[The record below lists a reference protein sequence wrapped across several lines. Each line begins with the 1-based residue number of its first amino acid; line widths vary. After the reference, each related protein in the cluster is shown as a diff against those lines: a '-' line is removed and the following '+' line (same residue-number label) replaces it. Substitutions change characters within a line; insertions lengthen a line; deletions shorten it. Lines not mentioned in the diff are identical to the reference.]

1 MCHDTKSK
9 FGLVAKKLEIGS
21 NEFLVGCLYM
31 VVAQNPT
38 RKKSFVGKTMK
49 EEDASSRQSIHN
61 ITDIISNDVSVK
73 NLAKQLVVGN
83 GTANPVDKTIGHVL
97 SKKNGTAKTDQASS
111 KPLSNS
117 TSFGNTTATKAM
129 DKTLVNKAALNS
141 TKKAT
146 HSNASKPLN
155 DQKTSTDPLVT
166 NFTQNTPTSKTAFQ
180 KETNGMAGALKGKQP
195 LQTDKKKVQDPSPG
209 LSQSTKNNSN
219 KDVGVKQK
227 NPVSG
232 SKAEGSVADDLQ
244 NALQGAFMA
253 AKQPAQMGPTAQN
266 SNLGKLEGPA
276 LTKLNHQQKSVS
288 GQHPLALNKNGPK
301 QFDLHFEFPTDSPN
315 LSGPAQF
322 SLPGQLAQ
330 ITAKALGL
338 FQSAALKNGRQ
349 GTQQMG
355 QHYTKGTA
363 GLPFLHKPQRQ
374 QRPRPQAFRQP
385 LPYLNQQMP
394 LRTKPISHHISP
406 QASPLGPNFINMPV
420 RSGRPLQHQF
430 AVKSPGVQTQ
440 FPYTQFPP
448 LYRGYNYQHPMRSEW
463 EGIASVGKQSLE
475 GNRVQYQ
482 HNAQGIAQN
491 FRHKTSEN
499 LDNDNK
505 DLDKQGE
512 RNYKNKVRQRTF
524 QNLKLFANRR
534 HLFFFTLNAYLSD
547 QVITTIIL
555 WPSLFLFNI
564 GNHFVLAF
572 QHDVCV
578 CMRINNFCSILH
590 GKRREPRV
598 PSRDYSRLPQAQ
610 ATIQYIYHNNHCQK
624 VTLRKL

>member
-21 NEFLVGCLYM
+21 NEFIVGCLYM

-49 EEDASSRQSIHN
+49 EEDASPRQSIHN

-97 SKKNGTAKTDQASS
+97 SKKNGTAKNDQASS
-111 KPLSNS
+111 KPLLNS
-117 TSFGNTTATKAM
+117 TSFGNTTATKTM
-129 DKTLVNKAALNS
+129 DKALVNKTVVNS

-155 DQKTSTDPLVT
+155 EQKTSTDPLVT
-166 NFTQNTPTSKTAFQ
+166 NFTQNMPMSKKGFQ
-180 KETNGMAGALKGKQP
+180 KETNGMAVAQKGKQP
-195 LQTDKKKVQDPSPG
+195 LKTEEKKGQDPSAG

-219 KDVGVKQK
+219 KDVGAKQK

-232 SKAEGSVADDLQ
+232 STAEGSVADDLR

-253 AKQPAQMGPTAQN
+253 AKQPAQMGLSTAQN

-276 LTKLNHQQKSVS
+276 LTNHQQKSAS

-315 LSGPAQF
+315 LSGTAQL

-338 FQSAALKNGRQ
+338 FQNAALKNGRQ

-355 QHYTKGTA
+355 QHYTKGAA
-363 GLPFLHKPQRQ
+363 GLPFLHKAQHQ
-374 QRPRPQAFRQP
+374 QRPQPQAFRQP

-394 LRTKPISHHISP
+394 LRTKPISNHISP

-430 AVKSPGVQTQ
+430 AVKRPGVQTQ
-440 FPYTQFPP
+440 FPYTQFPL
-448 LYRGYNYQHPMRSEW
+448 LYRGYNYQHPIRSEW

-499 LDNDNK
+499 LDNDSK

-524 QNLKLFANRR
+524 QNLKLRQIDDIYSF
-534 HLFFFTLNAYLSD
+534 
-547 QVITTIIL
+547 
-555 WPSLFLFNI
+555 SL
-564 GNHFVLAF
+564 
-572 QHDVCV
+572 
-578 CMRINNFCSILH
+578 
-590 GKRREPRV
+590 
-598 PSRDYSRLPQAQ
+598 
-610 ATIQYIYHNNHCQK
+610 
-624 VTLRKL
+624 

>member
-38 RKKSFVGKTMK
+38 RKKSFVGRTMK
-49 EEDASSRQSIHN
+49 EEDVSTRESIHN

-83 GTANPVDKTIGHVL
+83 ETANTVDKTIGHVL
-97 SKKNGTAKTDQASS
+97 SKKNGTAKSDQVSS

-117 TSFGNTTATKAM
+117 TSLGNTTATKTM
-129 DKTLVNKAALNS
+129 DKTLVNIAIVNS

-166 NFTQNTPTSKTAFQ
+166 NFTQNTPMTKTGFQ
-180 KETNGMAGALKGKQP
+180 KETNGMADAQKGKQP
-195 LQTDKKKVQDPSPG
+195 LKTEEKIGQDPSAG

-219 KDVGVKQK
+219 KYVGAKQK

-232 SKAEGSVADDLQ
+232 STAGGSVADDLK

-253 AKQPAQMGPTAQN
+253 AKQPAQMGLSIAQN
-266 SNLGKLEGPA
+266 SNLGKLGVPA

-315 LSGPAQF
+315 LSGPVQF

-338 FQSAALKNGRQ
+338 FQNAALKNGRQ

-355 QHYTKGTA
+355 QHYAKGAA
-363 GLPFLHKPQRQ
+363 GLPFLHKPQHQ
-374 QRPRPQAFRQP
+374 QRPQPQAFRQP

-394 LRTKPISHHISP
+394 LQTKPFSQHISP

-420 RSGRPLQHQF
+420 RSGRPLQHQS

-440 FPYTQFPP
+440 FPYTQFPL
-448 LYRGYNYQHPMRSEW
+448 LYRGYSYQHPIRSEW

-491 FRHKTSEN
+491 FRHKTSE
-499 LDNDNK
+499 DNDSK

-512 RNYKNKVRQRTF
+512 RNYKNKVRQRKF
-524 QNLKLFANRR
+524 QNLKLFVNRR
-534 HLFFFTLNAYLSD
+534 HLFFFTLNDYLSV

-555 WPSLFLFNI
+555 WPSLFLFNT
-564 GNHFVLAF
+564 GNHFVLTF
-572 QHDVCV
+572 QHDFYV
-578 CMRINNFCSILH
+578 CMRIKNFCFILN
-590 GKRREPRV
+590 GERSEPRV
-598 PSRDYSRLPQAQ
+598 PSRDYSRLPQTQ
-610 ATIQYIYHNNHCQK
+610 ARLYHNNHC
-624 VTLRKL
+624 

>member
-195 LQTDKKKVQDPSPG
+195 LQTDKKKVQDPYPG

-276 LTKLNHQQKSVS
+276 LTKLNYQQKSVS

-330 ITAKALGL
+330 ITAKAFGL

-355 QHYTKGTA
+355 QHYIKGAA

-394 LRTKPISHHISP
+394 LRTKPISHHISA

-440 FPYTQFPP
+440 FPL

-572 QHDVCV
+572 QHDFCV

-598 PSRDYSRLPQAQ
+598 PSRDYSRLPQTQ

>member
-9 FGLVAKKLEIGS
+9 FGLVAKKLGIGS

-49 EEDASSRQSIHN
+49 EEDASSRESIHN

-83 GTANPVDKTIGHVL
+83 GTANPVDKTIGRVL
-97 SKKNGTAKTDQASS
+97 SKKNGTVKNDQASS
-111 KPLSNS
+111 KPLLNS
-117 TSFGNTTATKAM
+117 TSFGNTTATKTM
-129 DKTLVNKAALNS
+129 DKTLVNKAVANS

-146 HSNASKPLN
+146 YSNASKPLN
-155 DQKTSTDPLVT
+155 DQKTLTDPLVT
-166 NFTQNTPTSKTAFQ
+166 NFPQNTPMSKTGLQ
-180 KETNGMAGALKGKQP
+180 KETNGMAGGQKGKQP
-195 LQTDKKKVQDPSPG
+195 LQTDKKKVQDPSVG

-232 SKAEGSVADDLQ
+232 STAEGSVADDLQ

-253 AKQPAQMGPTAQN
+253 AKQPAQMGLSTAQN
-266 SNLGKLEGPA
+266 SNLGKLGGPA

-315 LSGPAQF
+315 LSGPAQL

-338 FQSAALKNGRQ
+338 FQNAALKNGRQ

-355 QHYTKGTA
+355 QYYTKGAA
-363 GLPFLHKPQRQ
+363 GLPFLHKPQHQ
-374 QRPRPQAFRQP
+374 QRPQPQEFRQP

-420 RSGRPLQHQF
+420 RSGRPLQQF

-440 FPYTQFPP
+440 FPYTQFPM
-448 LYRGYNYQHPMRSEW
+448 LYRGYNYQHPTRSEW
-463 EGIASVGKQSLE
+463 EGKASVGKQSLE

-482 HNAQGIAQN
+482 HNTQGIAQN

-499 LDNDNK
+499 LDNDSK

-512 RNYKNKVRQRTF
+512 RNYKNKV
-524 QNLKLFANRR
+524 ANRR
-534 HLFFFTLNAYLSD
+534 HLFFFTLNDYLSD
-547 QVITTIIL
+547 QVTKTIIL

-572 QHDVCV
+572 QHDFYVR
-578 CMRINNFCSILH
+578 MRINNFCSILH
-590 GKRREPRV
+590 GKRREFPRV
-598 PSRDYSRLPQAQ
+598 TTRDSPKRRL
-610 ATIQYIYHNNHCQK
+610 QYNTFIITTTVKSYLKKTLEMQK
-624 VTLRKL
+624 CSKFIFW

>member
-1 MCHDTKSK
+1 MCHDTKTE

-97 SKKNGTAKTDQASS
+97 SKKNGTAKNDQASS
-111 KPLSNS
+111 KPLLNS
-117 TSFGNTTATKAM
+117 TSFGNTTATKTM
-129 DKTLVNKAALNS
+129 DKALVNKTVVNS

-166 NFTQNTPTSKTAFQ
+166 NFTQNTPMSKTGFQ
-180 KETNGMAGALKGKQP
+180 KETNGMAGAQKGKQP
-195 LQTDKKKVQDPSPG
+195 LKTEEKKGQDPSAG
-209 LSQSTKNNSN
+209 LSQSTKNNGN
-219 KDVGVKQK
+219 KDVGAKQK

-253 AKQPAQMGPTAQN
+253 AKQPAQMGLSTAQN

-276 LTKLNHQQKSVS
+276 LTKLNHQQKSAS

-315 LSGPAQF
+315 LSGPAQL

-338 FQSAALKNGRQ
+338 FQNAALKNGRQ

-355 QHYTKGTA
+355 QHYTKGAA
-363 GLPFLHKPQRQ
+363 GLPFLRKAQHQ
-374 QRPRPQAFRQP
+374 QRPQPQAFRQP
-385 LPYLNQQMP
+385 LPYRNQQMP
-394 LRTKPISHHISP
+394 LRTKPISNHISP

-440 FPYTQFPP
+440 FPYTQFPL
-448 LYRGYNYQHPMRSEW
+448 LYRGYNYQHPIRSEW
-463 EGIASVGKQSLE
+463 QGIASVGKQSLE

-491 FRHKTSEN
+491 FPHKTSEN
-499 LDNDNK
+499 LDNDSK

-534 HLFFFTLNAYLSD
+534 HLFFCTLNDYLSD

-572 QHDVCV
+572 QHDFCV
-578 CMRINNFCSILH
+578 RMRINNFCSILH

-598 PSRDYSRLPQAQ
+598 PSRDYSRLPQTQ
-610 ATIQYIYHNNHCQK
+610 ATIHYIYHNNHC
-624 VTLRKL
+624 